1 MTDLNSV
8 VEIGRLTRDISERDF
23 AYTTT
28 GKARLN
34 LSIAVNR
41 SEKRGGEWADKVS
54 FFDVTV
60 WGKTAENIKPYLH
73 KGKQIAVDGYL
84 DQQRWEKDGVRIQQ
98 GLYHR
103 EQCTVAR
110 RQRSAGSGTA
120 DSPARTSGRLFG
132 RRRRRLSRRY
142 TVLTGGRHERHKRSC
157 KGLRITSPP
166 A

>member
-8 VEIGRLTRDISERDF
+8 IEIGRLTRDISERDF
-23 AYTTT
+23 AYTTA

-60 WGKTAENIKPYLH
+60 WGKTAENIRPYLH

-84 DQQRWEKDGVRIQQ
+84 DQQRWEKDGVKYSKVVIIADNVQLLGGNDNGQQ
-98 GLYHR
+98 SAPQAQQPAGDY
-103 EQCTVAR
+103 Q
-110 RQRSAGSGTA
+110 SAGSG
-120 DSPARTSGRLFG
+120 DDFPEDIPF
-132 RRRRRLSRRY
+132 
-142 TVLTGGRHERHKRSC
+142 
-157 KGLRITSPP
+157 
-166 A
+166 